1 MPDSLIEAPVRDP
14 AALAAA
20 WAAYRQENPKVRIRD
35 AAAALGVSEGELV
48 ASGVRP
54 VDGSGGTI
62 RLQRDWKAL
71 VEALPSLG
79 RVMALTR
86 NEHCVHEKV
95 GRYDRISI
103 NAHGGVTLDPHID
116 LRLFFGRWKHAFLV
130 AEVSGRQSIQIF
142 GRDGVALHKIYQREE
157 SDAEG
162 FGALADR
169 FADAD
174 QSPGMAVEPEA
185 PAVGDRPDTEID
197 RAGLEEGW
205 RALQDT
211 HDFFALLKRHKAGRT
226 QAFRLVPDELAREVP
241 RLSLSRALEL
251 AAAEEMQVM
260 VFVGSPGVIQIHT
273 GPVQRV
279 QRMGLWQNVLDPGF
293 NLHLK
298 ETGIASCWLIRKPTV
313 DGIVTSLEIY
323 DAAGQQIAW
332 MFGKR
337 KPGQP
342 EDPAW
347 PLLAERAAAEAA
359 GLETAGAGTP

>member
-1 MPDSLIEAPVRDP
+1 MPDSLIESPMRDP

-20 WAAYRQENPKVRIRD
+20 WSAYREENPKVRVRD

-54 VDGSGGTI
+54 LDGSGGTV

-95 GRYDRISI
+95 GRYDKISI
-103 NAHGGVTLDPHID
+103 NAHGGVTLDPDID

-130 AEVSGRQSIQIF
+130 TEESGRQSLQVF
-142 GRDGVALHKIYQREE
+142 GKDGLALHKIYQREE
-157 SDAEG
+157 SEAEG
-162 FGALADR
+162 FRELAAR
-169 FADAD
+169 FADED
-174 QSPGMAVEPEA
+174 QAAGMAVEPEA
-185 PAVGDRPDTEID
+185 PSVGDRPDAEID

-211 HDFFALLKRHKAGRT
+211 HDFFTLLRKLKVGRT

-241 RLSLSRALEL
+241 KLAFSRALEL
-251 AAAEEMQVM
+251 AAAEEMPIM

-279 QRMGLWQNVLDPGF
+279 QRMGPWQNVLDPGF

-313 DGIVTSLEIY
+313 DGTVTSLEIY
-323 DAAGQQIAW
+323 DAEGQQIAW

-342 EDPAW
+342 EDSAW
-347 PLLAERAAAEAA
+347 PVLAERAVTEAA
-359 GLETAGAGTP
+359 GAESA